1 MPHPRRFR
9 FGVQAAAAASGPEWA
24 ATARRAE
31 ELGYDT
37 LSMPDHFGDQLA
49 PVPALMA
56 AAAATTDLRVGA
68 LVFDNDYKHPLVLA
82 KELATID
89 LLSGGRLEVGLG
101 AGWMRSDYDESGISY
116 DPPATRVDRFEEGLA
131 VITGLL
137 GPDPVTF
144 EGEHYRITGHQ
155 GLPRPAQTPRPP
167 ILIGGGLKRMLSIAG
182 RHADI
187 VGINPTIP
195 SGAVD
200 ADAARSATAD
210 LTDKKVGWI
219 RDAAGPR
226 YADLEINLLN
236 FGCFLTEDRAELV
249 EKLAPAFGIS
259 PDELLEYPHTLIGTV
274 DEICESIETRRERWD
289 ASYIV
294 VQYDAME
301 SMAPVVARLAG
312 T

>member
-9 FGVQAAAAASGPEWA
+9 FGVQAATAPNAEAWA
-24 ATARRAE
+24 DIARRAE
-31 ELGYDT
+31 ELGFDA

-49 PVPALMA
+49 PVPALVA

-68 LVFDNDYKHPLVLA
+68 LVLDNDYKHPLVLA

-89 LLSGGRLEVGLG
+89 VLSGGRLEIGLG
-101 AGWMRSDYDESGISY
+101 AGWMKTDYDESGIAY
-116 DPPATRVDRFEEGLA
+116 DAPATRVDRFEEGLA

-137 GPDPVTF
+137 GPDPLTF
-144 EGEHYRITGHQ
+144 EGEHYRITAHN
-155 GLPRPAQTPRPP
+155 GLPKPVQSPRPP
-167 ILIGGGLKRMLSIAG
+167 ILVGGGEQRMLSLAG

-187 VGINPTIP
+187 IGINPTMP

-200 ADAARSATAD
+200 ADAARSGTAD
-210 LTDKKVGWI
+210 ETDQKLAWV
-219 RDAAGPR
+219 REAAGER

-236 FGCFLTEDRAELV
+236 FGCFVTDDREQLV
-249 EKLAPAFGIS
+249 EQFAPAFGIT
-259 PDELLEYPHTLIGTV
+259 PAELLEFPHALVGTV
-274 DEICESIETRRERWD
+274 DQICEALEVRRGRWD

-294 VQYDAME
+294 VQLDSME
-301 SMAPVVARLAG
+301 AMAPVVARLRG